1 MSIDLKKD
9 FKHLYQPPSGRF
21 VEVDVP
27 EFAYLAI
34 DGHGDPNTSRDYTA
48 AVEALY
54 TSAYSVR
61 AVFKKRTGTDF
72 VVGPLEG
79 LWSSPDPADFVNG
92 NKGNWDWTMLIA
104 LPAAVSTDDTSLG
117 LTAAAAKKA
126 HLPITGIRRLTLREG
141 LSLQIMHL
149 GSYDDEAPVLA
160 RLHRDVMPE
169 RGLTWN
175 GRHHEIYLSDPRR
188 TSAEKLKTVLRQP
201 VTADDR
207 PTS

>member
-54 TSAYSVR
+54 TSVYAVR

-92 NKGNWDWTMLIA
+92 IKGNWDWAMLIA

-126 HLPITGIRRLTLREG
+126 HLPITGIRRLTLREA

-188 TSAEKLKTVLRQP
+188 TPAEKLKTVLRQP
-201 VTADDR
+201 VTAADR
-207 PTS
+207 STS